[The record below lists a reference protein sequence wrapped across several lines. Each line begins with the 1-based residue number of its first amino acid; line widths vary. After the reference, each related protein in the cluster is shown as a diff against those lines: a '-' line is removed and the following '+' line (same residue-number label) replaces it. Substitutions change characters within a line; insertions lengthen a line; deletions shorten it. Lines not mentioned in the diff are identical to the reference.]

1 MGTHGGAVCPYDTQL
16 AGTFRVTRRLCH
28 NRGVRL
34 LGALV
39 AVACGWPAAAQDLA
53 TEPVTV
59 STEHPRLLLRPQ
71 RLRLLR
77 RERERT
83 SPRWE
88 QFSALVG
95 GNAPMPERGLSLALY
110 YQVAK
115 DEAAGKDAIAFAL
128 QASADLR
135 QQAFVYDW
143 CQDLMTDAQRASLT
157 AKLEKGI
164 SNPPANA
171 DVAATRSRVLAAIAL
186 FDHVERSPQRE
197 LERVVRQWWLAQIVP
212 ALQAGRAAISRDDA
226 YALFE
231 MLHALRDN
239 TVLDLREAAPQF
251 FKDYPI
257 EHLMSYYPAVYEG
270 ADTNYYIGA
279 SQKAGEPDLRAAAL
293 SRAGELAMVA
303 YDTNAAPSQVLQGW
317 LMHDK
322 FMLRSTFGA
331 PYEFLWANPYLP
343 GLSYYHVP
351 LVYHNPEFGKLFVR
365 SSWDD
370 GAVWFGAYDG
380 IMQFFADGKL
390 QQPGSGPLSLE
401 QAVVCFAKSGDRF
414 TVKPGEDEDAV
425 FVVGLEPRKAYEVE
439 IDDEEM
445 VEAETDTGGILELE
459 VPKGKSVGIRLR
471 AVTTAR

>member
-1 MGTHGGAVCPYDTQL
+1 MRA
-16 AGTFRVTRRLCH
+16 
-28 NRGVRL
+28 
-34 LGALV
+34 LGALL
-39 AVACGWPAAAQDLA
+39 ALACWWSAAAQDLA

-88 QFSALVG
+88 QFAALVS
-95 GNAPMPERGLSLALY
+95 GNAPMPERGFALALY
-110 YQVAK
+110 YQIAG
-115 DEAAGKDAIAFAL
+115 DAAAGKEAIAFAL
-128 QASADLR
+128 GLSADLR
-135 QQAFVYDW
+135 QQAIVYDW
-143 CQDLMTDAQRASLT
+143 CQDLLNDAQRASLI

-164 SNPPANA
+164 TDPPSDAGVGTA
-171 DVAATRSRVLAAIAL
+171 RSRALAAIAL
-186 FDHVERSPQRE
+186 FDHVERTPQRE
-197 LERVVRQWWLAQIVP
+197 LERVVRQWWLGHSAK
-212 ALQAGRAAISRDDA
+212 ALAAGQAAISRDEA

-231 MLHALRDN
+231 LLHVLRDN
-239 TVLDLREAAPQF
+239 AVLDLREAAPQF

-270 ADTNYYIGA
+270 PDTNYYIGA
-279 SQKAGEPDLRAAAL
+279 SQKGGQPDLRAAAL

-303 YDTNAAPSQVLQGW
+303 YDANAAPSQVLQGW

-351 LVYHNPEFGKLFVR
+351 LVYHNPDFGRLFIR

-370 GAVWFGAYDG
+370 GATWFGAFDG
-380 IMQFFADGKL
+380 ITQLFADGRL
-390 QQPGSGPLSLE
+390 QQPGAGPLSME

-425 FVVGLEPRKAYEVE
+425 FIVGLEPRKAYEVE

-445 VEAETDTGGILELE
+445 REAQADAGGILELE
-459 VPKGKSVGIRLR
+459 VPKGKMVGIRWRPVLASR
-471 AVTTAR
+471 

>member
-1 MGTHGGAVCPYDTQL
+1 M
-16 AGTFRVTRRLCH
+16 RV
-28 NRGVRL
+28 
-34 LGALV
+34 LGALL
-39 AVACGWPAAAQDLA
+39 AVFCCWPAAAQDLA

-77 RERERT
+77 RERERA

-88 QFSALVG
+88 QFSALVA
-95 GNAPMPERGLSLALY
+95 GNAPMPERGFALALY

-128 QASADLR
+128 GPSADLR
-135 QQAFVYDW
+135 QEAFVYDW
-143 CQDLMTDAQRASLT
+143 CQDLLTDAQRTSLT
-157 AKLEKGI
+157 AKLTKGI
-164 SNPPANA
+164 S
-171 DVAATRSRVLAAIAL
+171 DVAADSSVGTTRSRILAAIAL
-186 FDHVERSPQRE
+186 FDHVERAPQAE
-197 LERVVRQWWLAQIVP
+197 LERVVRQWWLGQTAP
-212 ALQAGRAAISRDDA
+212 ALLAGKTAISRDDA

-239 TVLDLREAAPQF
+239 TVLDLRETTPQF

-270 ADTNYYIGA
+270 SDTNYYIGA
-279 SQKAGEPDLRAAAL
+279 NSKGGEPDLRAAAL

-322 FMLRSTFGA
+322 FILRSTFGA

-351 LVYHNPEFGKLFVR
+351 LVYHNPDFGRLFIR

-370 GAVWFGAYDG
+370 GAEWFGAYDG
-380 IMQFFADGKL
+380 TMQFF
-390 QQPGSGPLSLE
+390 
-401 QAVVCFAKSGDRF
+401 CR
-414 TVKPGEDEDAV
+414 
-425 FVVGLEPRKAYEVE
+425 RKAA
-439 IDDEEM
+439 
-445 VEAETDTGGILELE
+445 EAGRRAAFAGAGGGL
-459 VPKGKSVGIRLR
+459 LR
-471 AVTTAR
+471 PIGRPVHREARGG

>member
-1 MGTHGGAVCPYDTQL
+1 M
-16 AGTFRVTRRLCH
+16 RI
-28 NRGVRL
+28 
-34 LGALV
+34 LGALL
-39 AVACGWPAAAQDLA
+39 AAACWWPAAAQDLA

-88 QFSALVG
+88 QFSALVA
-95 GNAPMPERGLSLALY
+95 GNAPMPERGFALALY

-128 QASADLR
+128 SSSADLR
-135 QQAFVYDW
+135 QQALVYDW
-143 CQDLMTDAQRASLT
+143 CQDLLTDAQRTSLT
-157 AKLEKGI
+157 AKLTKGI
-164 SNPPANA
+164 SDAAA
-171 DVAATRSRVLAAIAL
+171 DSTVGTTRSRVLAAIAL
-186 FDHVERSPQRE
+186 FDHVESVPQAE
-197 LERVVRQWWLAQIVP
+197 LERVVRQWWLGQTAP
-212 ALQAGRAAISRDDA
+212 ALLAGRPAISRDDA

-239 TVLDLREAAPQF
+239 TVLDLRETAPQF

-270 ADTNYYIGA
+270 PDTNYYIGA
-279 SQKAGEPDLRAAAL
+279 TAKAGEPDLRAAAL

-351 LVYHNPEFGKLFVR
+351 LVYHNPDFGRLFIR

-370 GAVWFGAYDG
+370 GAAWFGAYGG
-380 IMQFFADGKL
+380 ITQFFADGKL
-390 QQPGSGPLSLE
+390 QQSGSGPLSLE
-401 QAVVCFAKSGDRF
+401 QAVVCFAQSGDRF

-425 FVVGLEPRKAYEVE
+425 FLVGLAPRKSYEVE
-439 IDDEEM
+439 VDDEEM
-445 VEAETDTGGILELE
+445 VEMETDAGGILELE
-459 VPKGKSVGIRLR
+459 VPKGKTIGIRLR
-471 AVTTAR
+471 PSAMGSQR

>member
-1 MGTHGGAVCPYDTQL
+1 M
-16 AGTFRVTRRLCH
+16 
-28 NRGVRL
+28 
-34 LGALV
+34 
-39 AVACGWPAAAQDLA
+39 AQDLA

-59 STEHPRLLLRPQ
+59 SAEHPRLLLRPQ

-77 RERERT
+77 RERDRT

-88 QFSALVG
+88 QFSALVT
-95 GNAPMPERGLSLALY
+95 GNAPMPERGFALALY
-110 YQVAK
+110 YQVSGDA
-115 DEAAGKDAIAFAL
+115 AAGKDAVAFAL
-128 QASADLR
+128 GPSADLR

-143 CQDLMTDAQRASLT
+143 CQDLLTDAQRTSLT
-157 AKLEKGI
+157 AKLAKAI
-164 SNPPANA
+164 SDPPADSSVGTA
-171 DVAATRSRVLAAIAL
+171 RSRVLAAIAL
-186 FDHVERSPQRE
+186 FDHVERTPQRE
-197 LERVVRQWWLAQIVP
+197 LERVVRQWWIGQVILG
-212 ALQAGRAAISRDDA
+212 LQAGRPAISRDDA

-231 MLHALRDN
+231 LLHALRDN

-270 ADTNYYIGA
+270 PDTNYYIGA
-279 SQKAGEPDLRAAAL
+279 TSRGGDPDLGTAAL

-351 LVYHNPEFGKLFVR
+351 LVYHNPELGRLFIR

-370 GAVWFGAYDG
+370 GAEWFGEFNG
-380 IMQFFADGKL
+380 TTQFFAEGKL
-390 QQPGSGPLSLE
+390 QQPGKGPLSLE
-401 QAVVCFAKSGDRF
+401 QAVVCFAKTGDRF

-425 FVVGLEPRKAYEVE
+425 FIVGLAPRKAYEVE

-445 VEAETDTGGILELE
+445 VEAETDAGGILELE
-459 VPKGKSVGIRLR
+459 VPKGKTVGIRLR
-471 AVTTAR
+471 PATGSQ